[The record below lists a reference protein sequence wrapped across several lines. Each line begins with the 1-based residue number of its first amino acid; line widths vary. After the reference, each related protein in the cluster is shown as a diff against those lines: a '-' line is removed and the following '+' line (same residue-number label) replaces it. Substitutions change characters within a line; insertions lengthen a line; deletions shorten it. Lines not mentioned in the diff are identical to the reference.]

1 MLDLSPLRT
10 SREYRLLFLGQF
22 VSTFGS
28 ALTFVVLPVQMWELT
43 HSSLLV
49 GMLGVAEFVPMLVFS
64 FLGGML
70 ADSIDRRRLILTAEA
85 GLALGCVAL
94 VVNALVAEPRIWV
107 LFVVAA
113 AAAGFQAIHRPALE
127 ALTPRLLP
135 PDKMPAA
142 AALAS
147 FRFSF
152 NFIVGPALAGVIA
165 ASFGAAAAFALDSVT
180 YLIAIASVLLLRT
193 VPQPESAD
201 TPSLDALLGGLR
213 YARSRPELLGT
224 YLIDIIA
231 MFFGMPIALF
241 PAMAESFGHASVGLF
256 YAMMAVGPLLVSLT
270 SGWTS
275 RVERHGRAITWAVVV
290 WGFAIVGFGLA
301 RNLVVALVCLCL
313 AGAAD
318 CVSGLF
324 RMTMWNQ
331 TIPDRLRG
339 RLAAIELISY
349 TSGPYLGNA
358 EAGLVASA
366 FSLRASVVSG
376 GLLCVVGAVAL
387 AAILPGFL
395 TYRARDGIARKV
407 QEEAGLATS

>member
-10 SREYRLLFLGQF
+10 SREYRLLFTGQF
-22 VSTFGS
+22 VSTFGT
-28 ALTFVVLPVQMWELT
+28 ALTYVVLPVQMWELT

-49 GMLGVAEFVPMLVFS
+49 GMLGVAEFVPMLLLS
-64 FLGGML
+64 FLGGVL
-70 ADSIDRRRLILTAEA
+70 ADSIDRRRLILTAET
-85 GLALGCVAL
+85 GLTLGCL
-94 VVNALVAEPRIWV
+94 ALVANALTPEPRVWV

-113 AAAGFQAIHRPALE
+113 AAAGFNAIHRPALE

-135 PDKMPAA
+135 PEKMPAA

-147 FRFSF
+147 FRYSF

-165 ASFGAAAAFALDSVT
+165 ASFGVAAAFALDSVT
-180 YLIAIASVLLLRT
+180 YLVAIASVLLLRSI
-193 VPQPESAD
+193 PPPESAD
-201 TPSLDALLGGLR
+201 APSVAAVFDGLR
-213 YARSRPELLGT
+213 YARRRPELLGT
-224 YLIDIIA
+224 YLIDMIA

-241 PAMAESFGHASVGLF
+241 PAMAESFGHASVGFF
-256 YAMMAVGPLLVSLT
+256 YAMMAVGPLLVTLT

-275 RVERHGRAITWAVVV
+275 RVERHGRAITLAVIV

-301 RNLVVALVCLCL
+301 RNLVVALACLCL

-339 RLAAIELISY
+339 RLAAIELVSY

-376 GLLCVVGAVAL
+376 GLLCVVGAL
-387 AAILPGFL
+387 AFAAALPGFL
-395 TYRARDGIARKV
+395 HYRARDGIARKAA
-407 QEEAGLATS
+407 EEAGLATS